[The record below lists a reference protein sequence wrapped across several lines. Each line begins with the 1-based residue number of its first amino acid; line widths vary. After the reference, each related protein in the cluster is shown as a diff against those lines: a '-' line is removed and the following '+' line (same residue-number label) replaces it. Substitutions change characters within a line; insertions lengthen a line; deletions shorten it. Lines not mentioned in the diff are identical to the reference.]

1 MKEYD
6 LIVVGSGAGM
16 IGVSRGT
23 RAGMKVALV
32 DHGPMGGTCLNNGCI
47 PSKVLLYPADVVRTL
62 EAARAVGV
70 EARVERIDF
79 DLIMR
84 RMRAIVDEGRRGM
97 ERSASKNE
105 HLDWYRGW
113 GEFVGDLL
121 IKIGEETITAPKI
134 FIASG
139 SRPLVPPIP
148 GLVEAGYLDNV
159 SVLSMERL
167 PESLIILGGGYLA
180 SEYGHFFSALGT
192 KVTILGRNRMLLKD
206 EDPEICGIVRRRLSR
221 YIDVR
226 TGHEAVKVVKA
237 GERKVVS
244 AIDLEADSIVE
255 FAAEEVMVALGRR
268 ANSDI
273 LKPEK
278 TGVEVDRSGWI
289 VVNDRM
295 ETSREGIWAFG
306 DAIGKHMFRHVAN
319 REARVAWNN
328 AFGQSGQKMDYHAV
342 PHAVFTC
349 PQVGSVGMTEAEAKA
364 AGYRVL
370 VGRAEYGDVTKGYAM
385 AEEESLVKVVVNA
398 RDDRIL
404 GCSIAGTG
412 AAELVQQ
419 VVYLMNAGDED
430 YGPIERA
437 LVIHPALSEVVSR
450 AFANLMPP
458 KEDIIK

>member
-1 MKEYD
+1 
-6 LIVVGSGAGM
+6 
-16 IGVSRGT
+16 
-23 RAGMKVALV
+23 
-32 DHGPMGGTCLNNGCI
+32 
-47 PSKVLLYPADVVRTL
+47 
-62 EAARAVGV
+62 
-70 EARVERIDF
+70 
-79 DLIMR
+79 
-84 RMRAIVDEGRRGM
+84 M
-97 ERSASKNE
+97 ERSAAGNE

-113 GEFVGDLL
+113 GEFVGDFM
-121 IKIGEETITAPKI
+121 IKIGDETITAPKI

-148 GLVEAGYLDNV
+148 GLAEAGYIDNV
-159 SVLSMERL
+159 SVLSLERL

-206 EDPEICGIVRRRLSR
+206 EDPEICGIVKRRLSR

-226 TGHEAVKVVKA
+226 TGHEAVKVEVKG
-237 GERKVVS
+237 GEKVVS
-244 AIDLEADSIVE
+244 ALDLSADAVRE

-268 ANSDI
+268 SNSDI

-306 DAIGKHMFRHVAN
+306 DAIGKHMFRHTAN

-342 PHAVFTC
+342 PHAVFTY

-364 AGYRVL
+364 AGYKVL
-370 VGRAEYGDVTKGYAM
+370 VGRAEYGDVAKGYAM

-398 RDDRIL
+398 EDGRIL

-412 AAELVQQ
+412 AADLVQQ
-419 VVYLMNAGDED
+419 IVYLMNAGDED
-430 YGPIERA
+430 YGPIGRA
-437 LVIHPALSEVVSR
+437 LVIHPAMSEVVSR

-458 KEDIIK
+458 KEDIAL